1 MKRVL
6 LICGGVIVV
15 IVIAVTYVLYSSLDT
30 IVAAQI
36 ENYGS
41 RYTGTAVKVD
51 TVSLDLVSGTG
62 DITGFAVSNPAGFDA
77 PTVMDVGEITLA
89 VDVGSVTS
97 DPVVI
102 KEIVIDKP
110 KVTYEIGPDGNNI
123 DALTR
128 HVEAEISKTSA
139 GDGGTGTGDGSE
151 RKLLIENLYV
161 RSGELR
167 VGTTLLKGKNMTVD
181 LENIHLRNIGK
192 GEGGATEEQVAGL
205 IAASLF
211 RWLGVAIKGVDVE
224 DIMKVI
230 GDNVGG
236 GPSKILEAGKEIERG
251 AKGTGEILEK
261 EAGETADKLKKL
273 FK

>member
-15 IVIAVTYVLYSSLDT
+15 TVIAVIYILYSSLDT

-36 ENYGS
+36 EKYGS
-41 RYTGTAVKVD
+41 QYTGTAVQVD

-62 DITGFAVSNPAGFDA
+62 DITDFSVANPAGFGA
-77 PTVMDVGEITLA
+77 PTAMDVGEITLA
-89 VDVGSVTS
+89 VDVRSLTD

-110 KVTYEIGPDGNNI
+110 KVTYEIGSDGNNI

-128 HVEAEISKTSA
+128 HVEAEIADTSA
-139 GDGGTGTGDGSE
+139 GDSGTDTSDGGR

-161 RSGELR
+161 RGGKLR
-167 VGTTLLKGKNMTVD
+167 VGTTLLKGKTMTVD
-181 LENIHLRNIGK
+181 LEDIHLGNIGK
-192 GEGGATEEQVAGL
+192 DEGGATEEQVAGL

-224 DIMKVI
+224 DMMKVL

-236 GPSKILEAGKEIERG
+236 GPQKVFETGKEIGKG
-251 AKGTGEILEK
+251 AEGAGEFMEK
-261 EAGETADKLKKL
+261 EAGEAADKLKKL